1 MKLVECVPNFSEGRD
16 EQAIASIT
24 RAAGAVAGATVLQ
37 VDPNPDAHRTVM
49 TIAGEPEAV
58 VEAAYQAMRSAAAV
72 IDMTRHRGAHP
83 RLGAID
89 VCPLVPLAP
98 PMAGLAGV
106 SLEDCVAL
114 AKGLGRR
121 VAADLGL
128 PVYLYGAAATSPERR
143 RLAWLRRG
151 GYERLAHRLED
162 PKFKPDFGPAE
173 FNPRLG
179 ATVVG
184 ARNILIAFNVNLDS
198 EDVAVAEQIARALR
212 PAGGSAPLPECRAL
226 GWLMPG
232 YGCAQVSLNLTDY
245 RVTALHRAYEAV
257 RQQAEGRGIGVAGS
271 ELVGMAPLEALLA
284 AGRNYLHPGNAGDE
298 PGIEDL
304 LTAAIDGLGLAAV
317 RSFDPREQVL
327 ELCLAQMEGPPAVWA
342 RERID
347 QLMDTDDQSG
357 NESQSVKDD

>member
-16 EQAIASIT
+16 ERAIASIT
-24 RAAGAVAGATVLQ
+24 RAAEAVAGAMVLQ

-49 TIAGEPEAV
+49 TIAGEPDAV
-58 VEAAYQAMRSAAAV
+58 VEAAYQALRSAAAV

-83 RLGAID
+83 RLGATD
-89 VCPLVPLAP
+89 VCPLVPLA
-98 PMAGLAGV
+98 GV
-106 SLEDCVAL
+106 TLEDCVAL

-121 VAADLGL
+121 VAAGLDL
-128 PVYLYGAAATSPERR
+128 PVYLYGAAATAPERR

-151 GYERLAHRLED
+151 GYERLPHRLED

-179 ATVVG
+179 ATVIG
-184 ARNILIAFNVNLDS
+184 ARNILIAFNVNLDT
-198 EDVAVAEQIARALR
+198 EDVAVAEEIARALR

-245 RVTALHRAYEAV
+245 RVTPLHRAYEAV
-257 RQQAEGRGIGVAGS
+257 RQQAEKRGVGVNGS
-271 ELVGMAPLEALLA
+271 ELVGMAPLEALQA
-284 AGRNYLHPGNAGDE
+284 AGRNYLRPGDAGDE

-304 LTAAIDGLGLAAV
+304 LTAAVDGLGLAAV

-327 ELCLAQMEGPPAVWA
+327 ELCLAQLGGPPAVWA
-342 RERID
+342 REKIV
-347 QLMDTDDQSG
+347 QLMDTDYHGG
-357 NESQSVKDD
+357 NELQSVKDD